1 MKERVAELVG
11 DRAKLMWVSTFH
23 SACVRILRKEAS
35 LLGYTNSFT
44 IYDQSDSL
52 RLITIIMRDLNLDA
66 KRYAPRAVASLISQS
81 KNELLGPADYLNQ
94 SKDQFQEIVAQV
106 FAIYQKRLTGAN
118 SMDFDDL
125 IAKTVEVLQRHPEVR
140 AKYRSR
146 FKHILVDEYQLSNGN
161 RILLIAEGRLV
172 NLGAAEGSPA
182 AVLEFSLA
190 DEEIIARLSSRRT
203 CRDCGASNV
212 GVDKCPTCGGEVYQR
227 EDDKAEVITRRLE
240 VYAEQTAPIISFY
253 RNEGLLI
260 SVSAVGNVEDITA
273 SAISALSR
281 VAQ

>member
-1 MKERVAELVG
+1 MRLILVGPPGAGKGTQAQFLAEHFAIPHISTGDIFRANLKSGTPLGVEAKGYMDKGELVPDSVTNAMVA
-11 DRAKLMWVSTFH
+11 DRLTHADTKNGF
-23 SACVRILRKEAS
+23 S
-35 LLGYTNSFT
+35 LDGF
-44 IYDQSDSL
+44 
-52 RLITIIMRDLNLDA
+52 
-66 KRYAPRAVASLISQS
+66 PR
-81 KNELLGPADYLNQ
+81 N
-94 SKDQFQEIVAQV
+94 VAQ
-106 FAIYQKRLTGAN
+106 A
-118 SMDFDDL
+118 
-125 IAKTVEVLQRHPEVR
+125 EVLR
-140 AKYRSR
+140 A
-146 FKHILVDEYQLSNGN
+146 IL
-161 RILLIAEGRLV
+161 AEKKTPLH
-172 NLGAAEGSPA
+172 

>member
-1 MKERVAELVG
+1 MRLVLVGPPGAGKGTQAQFLAAHFSIPHISTGDIFRANLKAGTDLGNQAKGFMDRGELVPDSVTNEMVK
-11 DRAKLMWVSTFH
+11 DRLTHDDVTNGF
-23 SACVRILRKEAS
+23 
-35 LLGYTNSFT
+35 LLDGF
-44 IYDQSDSL
+44 
-52 RLITIIMRDLNLDA
+52 
-66 KRYAPRAVASLISQS
+66 PR
-81 KNELLGPADYLNQ
+81 N
-94 SKDQFQEIVAQV
+94 VAQ
-106 FAIYQKRLTGAN
+106 A
-118 SMDFDDL
+118 
-125 IAKTVEVLQRHPEVR
+125 EVLR
-140 AKYRSR
+140 A
-146 FKHILVDEYQLSNGN
+146 IL
-161 RILLIAEGRLV
+161 AEKKTPLH
-172 NLGAAEGSPA
+172 

-203 CRDCGASNV
+203 CRDCGAPSV

>member
-1 MKERVAELVG
+1 MRLVLVGPPGAGKGTQAQFLAAHFSIPHISTGDIFRANLKAGTELGNQAKGFMDRGELVPDSVTNEMVK
-11 DRAKLMWVSTFH
+11 DRLTHDDVANGF
-23 SACVRILRKEAS
+23 
-35 LLGYTNSFT
+35 LLDGFPRNVA
-44 IYDQSDSL
+44 QAEVL
-52 RLITIIMRDLNLDA
+52 
-66 KRYAPRAVASLISQS
+66 RAVL
-81 KNELLGPADYLNQ
+81 
-94 SKDQFQEIVAQV
+94 
-106 FAIYQKRLTGAN
+106 
-118 SMDFDDL
+118 
-125 IAKTVEVLQRHPEVR
+125 
-140 AKYRSR
+140 
-146 FKHILVDEYQLSNGN
+146 
-161 RILLIAEGRLV
+161 AEKK
-172 NLGAAEGSPA
+172 SPLH

-203 CRDCGASNV
+203 CRDCGAPSV

-281 VAQ
+281 LSQ